1 MHRPARRRVLLKG
14 REMANGEWYVQN
26 NVGDVAVV
34 TFSQDHILDAVMIEK
49 MGASLKALVDSEPR
63 TRFVLDFTG
72 VNYLSSSALGMLIS
86 LQKKIAM
93 KGGQLKLSG
102 IRESIMEVFR
112 ITKLDEV
119 FDIYKTHEA
128 AAEAFQRNQ

>member
-1 MHRPARRRVLLKG
+1 
-14 REMANGEWYVQN
+14 MANGEWYVQRN
-26 NVGDVAVV
+26 EGDVAIIS
-34 TFSQDHILDAVMIEK
+34 FSQDHILDAVLIEK

-63 TRFVLDFTG
+63 SRFILDFKS
-72 VNYLSSSALGMLIS
+72 VDYLSSSALGMLIS

-102 IRESIMEVFR
+102 IKDSIMEVFR

-119 FDIYKTHEA
+119 FDIYAGEEA
-128 AAEAFQRNQ
+128 AIDAFGRNV